1 MRRRETKTERAA
13 WTALV
18 AGEPEKKPPKY
29 GNERAGKFAS
39 KHEADE
45 AAKLDALERCGQ
57 IRNLKFQVPL
67 VLVEGRDG
75 VRSVTWI
82 ADFRYEDL
90 DGTVHWLDAKG
101 MKTQVYKIKKRLA
114 YLLCGVVIEE
124 L

>member
-1 MRRRETKTERAA
+1 MRRLDTAAERAA

-18 AGEPEKKPPKY
+18 TGEPQKKPPKY
-29 GNERAGKFAS
+29 NNERAGEFDS
-39 KHEADE
+39 KKEAAE
-45 AAKLDALERCGQ
+45 AAKLYALERCGQ
-57 IRNLKFQVPL
+57 IRNLEFQVPL

-90 DGTVHWLDAKG
+90 DGTVHWMDAKG

-114 YLLCGVVIEE
+114 YLLCGVIIEE
-124 L
+124 M

>member
-1 MRRRETKTERAA
+1 MRRRETSAERAA

-18 AGEPEKKPPKY
+18 TGEAEKKKPKY
-29 GNERAGKFAS
+29 GNEREGGFDS
-39 KHEADE
+39 KHEAAE
-45 AAKLDALERCGQ
+45 AAKLGALERCGR
-57 IRNLKFQVPL
+57 IRNLEFQVPL

-114 YLLCGVVIEE
+114 YLLCGVTIEE